1 MYFFQNNTEYSSV
14 LVSTTTN
21 INKYNPHNQCKG
33 ILRPKVLGTAGF
45 SHNGIIES
53 VILLFLELAL
63 VLFILFRIILTFFLF
78 SRVSEGFI
86 LLTV

>member
-1 MYFFQNNTEYSSV
+1 MSPMYLFQNNIEYSSV
-14 LVSTTTN
+14 LVFTTTN

-33 ILRPKVLGTAGF
+33 ILRPKVLRIAGL

-63 VLFILFRIILTFFLF
+63 VLFISFRIILTFK
-78 SRVSEGFI
+78 VSYCLQSKAF
-86 LLTV
+86 